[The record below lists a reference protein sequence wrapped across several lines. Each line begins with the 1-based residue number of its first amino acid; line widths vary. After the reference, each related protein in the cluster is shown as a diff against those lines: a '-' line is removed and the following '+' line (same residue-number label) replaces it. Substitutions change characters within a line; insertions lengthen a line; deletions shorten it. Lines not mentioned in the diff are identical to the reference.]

1 MRFMTILIMLLA
13 SFAVSFK
20 AQAAESAWLEHDFVK
35 MRLISA
41 SETIGETTGQTAG
54 ETTGESGTL
63 SLGLEMQLKEGWK
76 TYWRT
81 PGDAGLPTQIFVD
94 PIAMAGTKTQL
105 HYPTPKRFSLFGLDT
120 FGYGGRVILPLDMR
134 LGAAFQA
141 QNIALTVE
149 ALVCADICV
158 PVQGPLS
165 LSLEKG
171 PLRPSIYSQE
181 LAKIRAL
188 LPKQTDNF
196 ATLSLADRTQDQ
208 EGQGHLLV
216 TLNEPMA
223 VEDILVEG
231 LVGASFAA
239 PEALS
244 DRRYLLRLIGGQV
257 KPQKGDNI
265 VLTIDGADT
274 DFEASATIGQVSS
287 VSDLE
292 PVTEA
297 APSLPFW
304 LIAFLGGVIL
314 NFMPCVL
321 PVLSLKLASLISM
334 GGQRPAYVRVRFLTS
349 AAGIISSFVLI
360 AVFLHA
366 LRMLGGQ
373 VGWGIQFQ
381 SPLFLGALLLIT
393 GLFTLSL
400 FEIVQLRTPA
410 FVRAFLPRRT
420 TPSDAPDRPRELAG
434 DFGAGMLATI
444 LATPCSAPFV
454 GTAISFALS
463 QSNAVLY
470 GMLIMMG
477 FGLALP
483 WLLVALAPQMLRFL
497 PKPGAWMGRLQKALG
512 VLMALTVLWVGSLFF
527 NAISS
532 PQIGE
537 DEAGWARFDK
547 AVLASHSAEDKTIFV
562 DVTADWCITCKANK
576 TLVLD
581 TKAARALF
589 DAYDVILLRADWTH
603 PDEAIADY
611 LAANGRFG
619 IPFNIVYGPAA
630 KAGIALPEILTINTL
645 KNALEAANR

>member
-20 AQAAESAWLEHDFVK
+20 AQAAESAWFEHEFVK

-41 SETIGETTGQTAG
+41 SETA
-54 ETTGESGTL
+54 GESGDL

-94 PIAMAGTKTQL
+94 PIAMAGTVAKL

-120 FGYGGRVILPLDMR
+120 FGYGTRVILPLDMR

-141 QNIALTVE
+141 QNITLTVE
-149 ALVCADICV
+149 ALVCSDICV

-196 ATLSLADRTQDQ
+196 AALSLADKTQDQ

-216 TLNEPMA
+216 TLNQPMT
-223 VEDILVEG
+223 VKDILVEG

-257 KPQKGDNI
+257 KPQKGDDI
-265 VLTIDGADT
+265 VLTIDGADA
-274 DFEASATIGQVSS
+274 DFEVSATIGQASS
-287 VSDLE
+287 VSNYE
-292 PVTEA
+292 QVTQTA

-334 GGQRPAYVRVRFLTS
+334 GGQKPAYVRVRFLTS

-360 AVFLHA
+360 AVFLYA
-366 LRMLGGQ
+366 LRALGGQ

-393 GLFTLSL
+393 ALFTLSL
-400 FEIVQLRTPA
+400 FEVVHLRTPA
-410 FVRAFLPRRT
+410 FVQAFLPRRN

-463 QSNAVLY
+463 QSNAVLF

-477 FGLALP
+477 LGLALP
-483 WLLVALAPQMLRFL
+483 WLLVALAPQMVRFL
-497 PKPGAWMGRLQKALG
+497 PKPGAWMGKLQKALG
-512 VLMALTVLWVGSLFF
+512 VLMALTVLWVGSLFYH
-527 NAISS
+527 AISS
-532 PQIGE
+532 VQIDE
-537 DEAGWARFDK
+537 DTAGWSSFDK
-547 AVLASHSAEDKTIFV
+547 AILASHITENKTILV

-589 DAYDVILLRADWTH
+589 DAYDVILLRADWTR

-630 KAGIALPEILTINTL
+630 NAGIALPEILTINTL
-645 KNALEAANR
+645 KKAFEAANR

>member
-20 AQAAESAWLEHDFVK
+20 AQAAESAWLEHEFVK

-41 SETIGETTGQTAG
+41 SETA
-54 ETTGESGTL
+54 GESGAL

-81 PGDAGLPTQIFVD
+81 PGDAGLPTQIFID
-94 PIAMAGTKTQL
+94 PVAMTGTTAKL

-120 FGYGGRVILPLDMR
+120 FGYGSRVILPIDMR

-149 ALVCADICV
+149 ALVCSDICV

-165 LSLEKG
+165 LSLEEG

-196 ATLSLADRTQDQ
+196 AALSLADKTQDP
-208 EGQGHLLV
+208 EEQGHLLV
-216 TLNEPMA
+216 TLNQPMA

-257 KPQKGDNI
+257 KPQKGDDI

-274 DFEASATIGQVSS
+274 DFEVSAIIGQASS
-287 VSDLE
+287 VSQFE
-292 PVTEA
+292 PVTQTA

-304 LIAFLGGVIL
+304 LIAFLGGIIL

-334 GGQRPAYVRVRFLTS
+334 GGQKPAYVRVRFLTS

-366 LRMLGGQ
+366 LRALGGQ

-393 GLFTLSL
+393 ALFTLSL
-400 FEIVQLRTPA
+400 FEFVQFRTPA
-410 FVRAFLPRRT
+410 FVQGFLPRRT

-477 FGLALP
+477 LGLALP
-483 WLLVALAPQMLRFL
+483 WLLVALAPQMVRFL
-497 PKPGAWMGRLQKALG
+497 PKPGAWMGKLQKALG
-512 VLMALTVLWVGSLFF
+512 VLMALTVLWVGSLFY

-532 PQIGE
+532 PQI
-537 DEAGWARFDK
+537 DEGTADWSSFDK
-547 AVLASHSAEDKTIFV
+547 AILASHISENKTILV

-589 DAYDVILLRADWTH
+589 DTYDVILLRADWTR

-619 IPFNIVYGPAA
+619 IPFNIVYGPAE
-630 KAGIALPEILTINTL
+630 KAGIALPEILTINAL